1 MSGKQKTEGVRRIW
15 DKYKFVALVALAGAV
30 LLLWPGGDGKT
41 AERASP
47 QAAALV
53 EAELQQEMEDILGR
67 IQGVGE
73 VQVLLTVESDGERQ
87 LAQDS
92 ELSYSGSTAAPE
104 DYSRS
109 SQTVLVDDGSGEAP
123 VVTRTVYPTYRGALV
138 VCQGGRPGGREA
150 GGDGGGG
157 GPDRPF
163 RRPHHR
169 GKIAVMIWRRRQ
181 AHEREMEAE
190 YRGGHDGA
198 AGVRSGGPELEVHRR
213 AGGGRRGGDRHQD
226 PGGGHAGQR

>member
-109 SQTVLVDDGSGEAP
+109 SQTVDRADVKLAVTEA
-123 VVTRTVYPTYRGALV
+123 VAALTGLSADRITVAKS
-138 VCQGGRPGGREA
+138 Q
-150 GGDGGGG
+150 
-157 GPDRPF
+157 
-163 RRPHHR
+163 
-169 GKIAVMIWRRRQ
+169 
-181 AHEREMEAE
+181 
-190 YRGGHDGA
+190 
-198 AGVRSGGPELEVHRR
+198 
-213 AGGGRRGGDRHQD
+213 
-226 PGGGHAGQR
+226 

>member
-1 MSGKQKTEGVRRIW
+1 MSGTQKAEGVRRRW

-30 LLLWPGGDGKT
+30 LLLWPGGGGET

-47 QAAALV
+47 REVSAVQ
-53 EAELQQEMEDILGR
+53 AELQEEMEDILGR

-73 VQVLLTVESDGERQ
+73 VRVLLTVESDGERQ

-109 SQTVLVDDGSGEAP
+109 TQTVLVDSGSGDAP

-138 VCQGGRPGGREA
+138 VCQGGDRAEVKLAVTEA
-150 GGDGGGG
+150 VAALTGLSA
-157 GPDRPF
+157 DRITVA
-163 RRPHHR
+163 
-169 GKIAVMIWRRRQ
+169 KSQ
-181 AHEREMEAE
+181 
-190 YRGGHDGA
+190 
-198 AGVRSGGPELEVHRR
+198 
-213 AGGGRRGGDRHQD
+213 
-226 PGGGHAGQR
+226 

>member
-1 MSGKQKTEGVRRIW
+1 MGQVQIRGAGGAGGSRAAAVARRGRE
-15 DKYKFVALVALAGAV
+15 DGGAR
-30 LLLWPGGDGKT
+30 L
-41 AERASP
+41 
-47 QAAALV
+47 ALV

-109 SQTVLVDDGSGEAP
+109 SQTVLVDDGSAEAP

-138 VCQGGRPGGREA
+138 VCQGGDRADVKLAVTEA
-150 GGDGGGG
+150 VAALTGLSA
-157 GPDRPF
+157 DRITVA
-163 RRPHHR
+163 
-169 GKIAVMIWRRRQ
+169 KSQ
-181 AHEREMEAE
+181 
-190 YRGGHDGA
+190 
-198 AGVRSGGPELEVHRR
+198 
-213 AGGGRRGGDRHQD
+213 
-226 PGGGHAGQR
+226 